1 MARNA
6 RLRADRRPEQ
16 RASCRHRLATQLL
29 SRGDLAIAMR
39 VPPITETLSSNHGGH
54 RDRARGQGTVS
65 VSVPV
70 SVSVSVSVSTTLSH
84 EARRA
89 NEFGSQGQTWYLPVD
104 NVNGYCRPL
113 SPALLF

>member
-1 MARNA
+1 
-6 RLRADRRPEQ
+6 
-16 RASCRHRLATQLL
+16 
-29 SRGDLAIAMR
+29 MR
-39 VPPITETLSSNHGGH
+39 VLPIAETLSSNHRGH

-70 SVSVSVSVSTTLSH
+70 SVAVSTTLSH

-89 NEFGSQGQTWYLPVD
+89 NAFGSQGQTWYLPVD

>member
-1 MARNA
+1 MSP
-6 RLRADRRPEQ
+6 LP
-16 RASCRHRLATQLL
+16 CHTV
-29 SRGDLAIAMR
+29 AIAWR
-39 VPPITETLSSNHGGH
+39 LGDRDARSADYRDAIKQPPGH

-70 SVSVSVSVSTTLSH
+70 SVSVSVSTTLSH

-89 NEFGSQGQTWYLPVD
+89 NAFGSQGQTWYLPVD